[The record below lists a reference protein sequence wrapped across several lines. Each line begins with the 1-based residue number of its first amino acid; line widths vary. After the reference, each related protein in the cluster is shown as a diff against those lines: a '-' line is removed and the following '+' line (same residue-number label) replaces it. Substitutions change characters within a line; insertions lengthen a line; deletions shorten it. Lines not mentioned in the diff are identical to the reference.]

1 MLKSSLLTTPL
12 LEWFM
17 FSSKVNIKQQRRILS
32 SWNTTDCRR
41 FGHIAIDICI
51 HEIFPPQIVA
61 DTISTISRHMQ
72 NFVSRQNSV
81 PHVYII
87 NLAIEALTQLK
98 IISIIILILTKNKNA
113 VVADLM
119 PFWQT
124 ITTIKKLAVNVK
136 LPRAGGVLPCCADVM
151 PASIVGSCVKCS
163 E

>member
-17 FSSKVNIKQQRRILS
+17 FSSRLNMKKQRRMLS
-32 SWNTTDCRR
+32 SWNTTDWRR
-41 FGHIAIDICI
+41 FGHIAVDICI

-61 DTISTISRHMQ
+61 DTISTISRHVQ

-87 NLAIEALTQLK
+87 YLAIEALNLLK
-98 IISIIILILTKNKNA
+98 TISIIILILTKDKNA
-113 VVADLM
+113 VVADLT

-136 LPRAGGVLPCCADVM
+136 LPRAGGVLPCCAGVM
-151 PASIVGSCVKCS
+151 PPSIVGSCVKCS